1 MLPIKPVKHH
11 NSKEQ
16 QPQRP
21 AVLIADDEDIY
32 LVITE
37 SMVKKLGL
45 PVMTA
50 RDGVEALAIFQA
62 HPDEIGCVILDIQM
76 PRMDGIDT
84 FRGLKKIR
92 DNVLVIIASGYLDR
106 ANIEQLNSLHPIGYL
121 EKPFTYQSISDL
133 LRRYLPAGGLT
144 DQ

>member
-1 MLPIKPVKHH
+1 VKRH
-11 NSKEQ
+11 NSIGPR
-16 QPQRP
+16 PQRP

-37 SMVKKLGL
+37 SMVKNLGL

-50 RDGVEALAIFQA
+50 HDGAEALAIFQE

-76 PRMDGIDT
+76 PRMDGIAT

-92 DNVLVIIASGYLDR
+92 DNVLVIIASGYLDM
-106 ANIEQLNSLHPIGYL
+106 ANIEQLDRLHPIGYL

-133 LRRYLPAGGLT
+133 LRRYLPTGEQG